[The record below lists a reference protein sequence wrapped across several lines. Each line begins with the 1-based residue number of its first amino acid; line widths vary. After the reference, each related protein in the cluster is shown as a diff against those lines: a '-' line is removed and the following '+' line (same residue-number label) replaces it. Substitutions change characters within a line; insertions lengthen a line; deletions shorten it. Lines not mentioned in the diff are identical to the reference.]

1 MPVPAI
7 APLLQGAYRFAK
19 PAARALGVDTLTN
32 PQTYIRLG
40 QQADDVLRG
49 MLPGAFKGGG
59 FSKVPMNVIGQIEDA
74 ARLPIGSNAREAAI
88 GQTTRNLQMLN
99 RVQNAPTPRPVNI
112 NASGALRAPVVGGGG
127 QVRAPISVAPQTLKG
142 PQPSYQAFRDIGA
155 PQAIRQIR
163 NMKPGSSLKNTPVK
177 GLAKKLLGAGGIA
190 GAAGTGLDAYLR
202 IQEGQTPVDAIG
214 RSIFGGVTG
223 ALAGGAGALLYGEPG
238 DPLSGALAAG
248 SAGYGQGVNAYDQLK
263 SLITGQPAS
272 TSYEDMSPLERRE
285 LYGGSGDM
293 DAGPDEQERAIAQ
306 NERRR
311 IKAEEEE
318 YRSGQPLPDTEEMID
333 EARSRLPGPSPDN
346 PVQTGVVPPRNTNM
360 PASAEQSYMDPYAY
374 NLAVYGQGRN
384 AAKSQ
389 TEMDAVRDLGLAI
402 NRAMYPQFNNTKNP
416 TPPLQNMI
424 PESYPQSAD
433 GLIEQRGVN
442 LPGSMTNADAQSE
455 LLQGSTADDPYQI
468 AARTKVAEALL
479 EQAQI
484 EALRRRFNVN
494 Q

>member
-1 MPVPAI
+1 MPIQRAI
-7 APLLQGAYRFAK
+7 FPLLRGAYRAGASK
-19 PAARALGVDTLTN
+19 V
-32 PQTYIRLG
+32 
-40 QQADDVLRG
+40 DDVLRG
-49 MLPGAFKGGG
+49 TPVGNFLRQAKTRTGNVLQQQFNPASRQASVAQGRKLGRKGRIRTDNVVDVDTYFNNPMRGKVGTLNSGVMANPAMRNIVGG
-59 FSKVPMNVIGQIEDA
+59 V
-74 ARLPIGSNAREAAI
+74 
-88 GQTTRNLQMLN
+88 
-99 RVQNAPTPRPVNI
+99 
-112 NASGALRAPVVGGGG
+112 SGAVGLGFLTDPSVQRSLKGLPQNIEG
-127 QVRAPISVAPQTLKG
+127 TVNNVAP
-142 PQPSYQAFRDIGA
+142 A
-155 PQAIRQIR
+155 
-163 NMKPGSSLKNTPVK
+163 
-177 GLAKKLLGAGGIA
+177 
-190 GAAGTGLDAYLR
+190 LD
-202 IQEGQTPVDAIG
+202 
-214 RSIFGGVTG
+214 
-223 ALAGGAGALLYGEPG
+223 ALAGRIPFAKELNAFGRAQEQAPTMLESLYGIPIPG
-238 DPLSGALAAG
+238 GGTTVTPGENRLNTVRRTNDAL
-248 SAGYGQGVNAYDQLK
+248 K
-263 SLITGQPAS
+263 
-272 TSYEDMSPLERRE
+272 SYEDMTPLERRE

-293 DAGPDEQERAIAQ
+293 DAGPDKQERAIAK

-311 IKAEEEE
+311 LKTEAAEEQALKE
-318 YRSGQPLPDTEEMID
+318 SAP
-333 EARSRLPGPSPDN
+333 APSPDN

-360 PASAEQSYMDPYAY
+360 PASPEQSYMDPYAY

-384 AAKSQ
+384 AAQSQ

-402 NRAMYPQFNNTKNP
+402 NKALYPQFNNTKNP